1 MEKNILIIDDDYSL
15 MRVLVKALSNKDFF
29 IDTSRSISEA
39 WIKVTKK
46 KYDLIITDVMLPD
59 GDGLE
64 LVEKVT
70 KMNIESKIIVIS
82 AKNNLLTAVKSS
94 KLGVFDYLPKP
105 IDLNDLIIAVNKSLT
120 SRKKIVVNEDFKDE
134 KLPMVGTSL
143 EMQKV
148 YKTIA
153 KLMKADLT
161 VLITGESGTGK
172 ELVAKAIHDFS
183 TRSGKEFVV
192 LNMAALPQNLIES
205 ELFGYE
211 KGAFTG
217 AEKLKIGYFEKAEGG
232 TIFLDEIGD
241 MPIEAQARLL
251 RILQV
256 GEFSRVGGREI
267 IKTDVRII
275 AATNVKLKQ
284 SVEKG
289 SFREDLFYRLN
300 VVNIDMPPLRHRI
313 SDIMTLAKFF
323 LKKFS
328 KNKKFNID
336 CQKVLEAYKWPG
348 NVRELENLIKK
359 ISLLY
364 SEDIITQQTL
374 EDELPQEVSTKSSLS
389 YSSSLTNSISM
400 HINNFF
406 KALDRDSKNLDL
418 YKNLLSEFERPLI
431 QKTLDFCSGN
441 QIKAANLLGINRN
454 TLRKKIQHLK
464 IKI

>member
-1 MEKNILIIDDDYSL
+1 
-15 MRVLVKALSNKDFF
+15 
-29 IDTSRSISEA
+29 
-39 WIKVTKK
+39 
-46 KYDLIITDVMLPD
+46 MLPD

-64 LVEKVT
+64 LVEKLT
-70 KMNIESKIIVIS
+70 SLKLEARIIVIS
-82 AKNNLLTAVKSS
+82 AKNNLLTAIKSS

-105 IDLNDLIIAVNKSLT
+105 IDLNDLTIAVNKSLV
-120 SRKKIVVNEDFKDE
+120 SRKKVNTVENLRDE
-134 KLPMVGTSL
+134 KLPMVGTSP

-172 ELVAKAIHDFS
+172 ELVAKAIHDYS
-183 TRSGKEFVV
+183 PRSKNEFVV
-192 LNMAALPQNLIES
+192 INMAALPQNLIES

-217 AEKLKIGYFEKAEGG
+217 AEKLKIGYFERAEGG

-241 MPIEAQARLL
+241 MPFETQARLL
-251 RILQV
+251 RVLQV
-256 GEFSRVGGREI
+256 GEFSRVGGREV

-289 SFREDLFYRLN
+289 GFREDLYYRLN
-300 VVNIDMPPLRHRI
+300 VVNIEMPALRNRP
-313 SDIMTLAKFF
+313 SDIMKLSDYF
-323 LKKFS
+323 LKQFS
-328 KNKKFNID
+328 KNKKFD
-336 CQKVLEAYKWPG
+336 DGCKQLLENYSWPG

-364 SEDIITQQTL
+364 SEDLITKDTVR
-374 EDELPQEVSTKSSLS
+374 DELPKEENQKSASYYNTSLS
-389 YSSSLTNSISM
+389 NSISL
-400 HINNFF
+400 HINSFF
-406 KALDRDSKNLDL
+406 KSLDEDSKNLEL

-431 QKTLDFCSGN
+431 KKTLDFCNGN

-454 TLRKKIQHLK
+454 TLRKKIQQLR
-464 IKI
+464 IKL

>member
-15 MRVLVKALSNKDFF
+15 MRVLVKALSNKDFS

-39 WIKVTKK
+39 WLKVTKK
-46 KYDLIITDVMLPD
+46 KFDLIITDVMLPD

-70 KMNIESKIIVIS
+70 KIHTESKIIVIS
-82 AKNNLLTAVKSS
+82 AKNNLLTAIKSS

-105 IDLNDLIIAVNKSLT
+105 IDLNDLTISVNKSLT
-120 SRKKIVVNEDFKDE
+120 SRKKIIADEDFKDE
-134 KLPMVGTSL
+134 KLPMVGTSV
-143 EMQKV
+143 EMQKI

-153 KLMKADLT
+153 KLMKTNLT

-183 TRSGKEFVV
+183 TRSNNEFVV

-217 AEKLKIGYFEKAEGG
+217 AEKRKIGYFEKAEGG

-284 SVEKG
+284 SVAKG
-289 SFREDLFYRLN
+289 TFREDLFYRLN
-300 VVNIDMPPLRHRI
+300 VVNIDMPPLRKRI
-313 SDIMTLAKFF
+313 SDIMTLAEFF

-328 KNKKFNID
+328 KTKKFNFD

-364 SEDIITQQTL
+364 SEDIITQQTI
-374 EDELPQEVSTKSSLS
+374 EDELPKEEGVQKSSV

-406 KALDRDSKNLDL
+406 KALDKGSKDLDL

-431 QKTLDFCSGN
+431 QKTLDYCGGN

>member
-15 MRVLVKALSNKDFF
+15 MRVLVKALSNKDFS

-39 WIKVTKK
+39 WLKVTKK
-46 KYDLIITDVMLPD
+46 KFDLIITDVMLPD

-70 KMNIESKIIVIS
+70 KIHTESKIIVIS
-82 AKNNLLTAVKSS
+82 AKNNLLTAIKSS
-94 KLGVFDYLPKP
+94 KLGVFDYLPNP
-105 IDLNDLIIAVNKSLT
+105 IDLNDLTISVNKSLT
-120 SRKKIVVNEDFKDE
+120 SRKKIIADEDFKDE

-143 EMQKV
+143 EMQKI

-153 KLMKADLT
+153 KLMKTNLT

-183 TRSGKEFVV
+183 TRSNKEFVV

-217 AEKLKIGYFEKAEGG
+217 AEKRKIGYFEKAEGG

-289 SFREDLFYRLN
+289 DFSEDLFYRLN
-300 VVNIDMPPLRHRI
+300 VVNFDMPPLRKRI
-313 SDIMTLAKFF
+313 SDIMPLAEFF

-328 KNKKFNID
+328 P
-336 CQKVLEAYKWPG
+336 LG
-348 NVRELENLIKK
+348 
-359 ISLLY
+359 
-364 SEDIITQQTL
+364 DIF
-374 EDELPQEVSTKSSLS
+374 S
-389 YSSSLTNSISM
+389 
-400 HINNFF
+400 
-406 KALDRDSKNLDL
+406 R
-418 YKNLLSEFERPLI
+418 
-431 QKTLDFCSGN
+431 
-441 QIKAANLLGINRN
+441 
-454 TLRKKIQHLK
+454 
-464 IKI
+464 

>member
-1 MEKNILIIDDDYSL
+1 MKNIIIIDDDYSL
-15 MRVLVKALSNKDFF
+15 IRVLVRALSNKDFQ
-29 IDTSRSISEA
+29 IDTARSISEG
-39 WIKVTKK
+39 WIKITKRN
-46 KYDLIITDVMLPD
+46 YDLIITDVMLPD

-70 KMNIESKIIVIS
+70 KMYKDSRIIVIS

-105 IDLNDLIIAVNKSLT
+105 IDLNDLTISVNKSLANI
-120 SRKKIVVNEDFKDE
+120 KKVYVDKNLYDE
-134 KLPMVGTSL
+134 KLPMVGTSF
-143 EMQKV
+143 EMQKI

-183 TRSGKEFVV
+183 IRSKNEFVV
-192 LNMAALPQNLIES
+192 LNMAALPENLIEA

-251 RILQV
+251 RVLQV
-256 GEFSRVGGREI
+256 GEFSRVGGRKI
-267 IKTDVRII
+267 IKSDIRII
-275 AATNVKLKQ
+275 AATNVKLKE

-289 SFREDLFYRLN
+289 TFREDLYYRLN
-300 VVNIDMPPLRHRI
+300 VVNIDMPPLRNRI
-313 SDIMTLAKFF
+313 SDIMPLANYF

-328 KNKKFNID
+328 ENKKFHDECNLL
-336 CQKVLEAYKWPG
+336 LEKYTWPG
-348 NVRELENLIKK
+348 NVRELENFVKK

-364 SEDIITQQTL
+364 SEDIISKDTIDG
-374 EDELPQEVSTKSSLS
+374 EIPKDENKKVNNF
-389 YSSSLTNSISM
+389 YSSSLADSVSM
-400 HINNFF
+400 HINTFF
-406 KALDRDSKNLDL
+406 KQLDSDSKKLDL

-431 QKTLDFCSGN
+431 KKTMDFCGGN
-441 QIKAANLLGINRN
+441 QIKAANLLGLNRN
-454 TLRKKIQHLK
+454 TLRKKIQQLK

>member
-1 MEKNILIIDDDYSL
+1 MKNIIIIDDDYSL
-15 MRVLVKALSNKDFF
+15 IRVLVRALSNKDFH
-29 IDTSRSISEA
+29 IDTARSISEG
-39 WIKVTKK
+39 WIKITKIN
-46 KYDLIITDVMLPD
+46 YDLIITDVMLPD

-70 KMNIESKIIVIS
+70 KMYKDSRIIVIS

-105 IDLNDLIIAVNKSLT
+105 IDLNDLTISVNKSLANI
-120 SRKKIVVNEDFKDE
+120 KKVYVDKNLYDE
-134 KLPMVGTSL
+134 KLPMVGTSF
-143 EMQKV
+143 EMQKI

-183 TRSGKEFVV
+183 IRSKNEFVV
-192 LNMAALPQNLIES
+192 LNMAALPENLIEA

-251 RILQV
+251 RVLQV
-256 GEFSRVGGREI
+256 GEFSRVGGRKI
-267 IKTDVRII
+267 IKSDIRII
-275 AATNVKLKQ
+275 AATNVKLKE

-289 SFREDLFYRLN
+289 TFREDLYYRLN
-300 VVNIDMPPLRHRI
+300 VVNIDMPPLRNRI
-313 SDIMTLAKFF
+313 SDIMPLANYF

-328 KNKKFNID
+328 ENKKFHDECNLL
-336 CQKVLEAYKWPG
+336 LEKYTWPG
-348 NVRELENLIKK
+348 NVRELENFVKK

-364 SEDIITQQTL
+364 SEDIISKDTIDG
-374 EDELPQEVSTKSSLS
+374 EIPKDENKKVNNF
-389 YSSSLTNSISM
+389 YSSSLADSVSM
-400 HINNFF
+400 HINTFF
-406 KALDRDSKNLDL
+406 KQLDSDSKKLDL

-431 QKTLDFCSGN
+431 KKTMDFCGGN
-441 QIKAANLLGINRN
+441 QIKAANLLGLNRN
-454 TLRKKIQHLK
+454 TLRKKIQQLK